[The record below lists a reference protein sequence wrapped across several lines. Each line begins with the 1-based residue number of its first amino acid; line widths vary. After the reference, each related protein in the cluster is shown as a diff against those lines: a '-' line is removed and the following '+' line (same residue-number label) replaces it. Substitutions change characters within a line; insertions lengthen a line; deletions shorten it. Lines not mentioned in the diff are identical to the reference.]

1 MRTISKAE
9 YFEYVRTAAY
19 YNYLHRSGPFD
30 SWPPG
35 SPLNDWIEAGKQIET
50 LLEINQIVVVDE

>member
-35 SPLNDWIEAGKQIET
+35 SALNDWIEAVKQIET
-50 LLEINQIVVVDE
+50 LLFLGSIAVED